1 MSALPGIDDVVAFWG
16 DAGPDRWF
24 AQDDAFDAR
33 FRERFIDAHHA
44 AARRELDAWADTPD
58 GVLAL
63 LILLDQCPRNAFRGT
78 AHMFA
83 TDGLALHFAQRAL
96 AAGFDARV
104 DEALRPFVYM
114 PLMHSEA
121 LSDQDRCVECMRP
134 IGGDSLKY
142 AEVHRDIIRRFGRFP
157 HRNPMLGRETTSA
170 EQAFLDAGGF
180 AG

>member
-1 MSALPGIDDVVAFWG
+1 MNTQRNIEAVIGFWR
-16 DAGPDRWF
+16 DAGPQRWF
-24 AQDDAFDAR
+24 AQDDAFDTR
-33 FRERFIDAHHA
+33 FRERFLDAHHA
-44 AARRELDAWADTPD
+44 AARRERDAWADTPD

-63 LILLDQCPRNAFRGT
+63 LILLDQFPRNAFRGT

-83 TDGLALHFAQRAL
+83 TDGLALHFTERAL
-96 AAGFDARV
+96 AAGFDARI
-104 DEALRPFVYM
+104 EAALRPFVYM

-121 LSDQDRCVECMRP
+121 VSDQDRCVACMQP
-134 IGGDSLKY
+134 IGGESLKY

-170 EQAFLDAGGF
+170 ERAFLDAGGF